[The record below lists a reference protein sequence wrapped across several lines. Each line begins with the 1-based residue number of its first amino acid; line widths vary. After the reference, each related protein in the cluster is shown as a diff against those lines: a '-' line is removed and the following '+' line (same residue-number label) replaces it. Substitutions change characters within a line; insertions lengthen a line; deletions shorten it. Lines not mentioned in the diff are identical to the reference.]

1 MRFKRQQLQTFIHED
16 PPETIT
22 HPINKYVVV
31 VESAVLGKWDEIM
44 S

>member
-16 PPETIT
+16 PPENKT

-31 VESAVLGKWDEIM
+31 FFFAVALKWDEIIH
-44 S
+44 